1 MLKETKIED
10 TSVERLNDNFNIQ
23 LERKV
28 VEGAKI
34 VNLQSNPSSYE
45 DYNNDFVFEE
55 ELNELEEEVGDNPFW
70 VLPTKNDQA

>member
-1 MLKETKIED
+1 
-10 TSVERLNDNFNIQ
+10 

-34 VNLQSNPSSYE
+34 VNLQSNLSSYE
-45 DYNNDFVFEE
+45 DYNNDFVFEK
-55 ELNELEEEVGDNPFW
+55 ELNEVEEEVGDNPFW

>member
-34 VNLQSNPSSYE
+34 VNLQSNLSSYE
-45 DYNNDFVFEE
+45 DYNNDFVFDE